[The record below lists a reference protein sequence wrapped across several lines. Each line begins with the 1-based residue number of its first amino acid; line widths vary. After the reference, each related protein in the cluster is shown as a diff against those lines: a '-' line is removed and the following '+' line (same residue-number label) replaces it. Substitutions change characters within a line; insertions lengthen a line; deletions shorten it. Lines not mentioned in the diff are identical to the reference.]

1 MLTFDSIHG
10 IVDTENK
17 LYTNLKNVYKIKLI
31 FEIRKVGKMKL
42 GFIGTGNMSSAIMG
56 GIIKKAIIPAEEII
70 GADLFAP
77 GRERVQKQFGIHVT
91 DSNKEVVEK
100 AEVIILSVKPQFYE
114 SVINEIKD
122 DIKKDQ
128 IVITIAP
135 GKTLA
140 WLSEKFGKDVKLV
153 RTMPNTPAM
162 VGEGMTAA
170 CPNEHMTEEEIAYV
184 RTLLESFSR
193 VEIVP
198 ERLMDVVVSVSG
210 SSPAYVFVMIEAMAD
225 AAVSGGMPR
234 AQAYQ
239 FAAQAVLGSAKM
251 VLDTGKHPGE
261 LKDMVCSPAGTTIE
275 AVRTLEERGFRSAI
289 IEAMKVCEE
298 ISKSL

>member
-1 MLTFDSIHG
+1 
-10 IVDTENK
+10 
-17 LYTNLKNVYKIKLI
+17 
-31 FEIRKVGKMKL
+31 MKL
-42 GFIGTGNMSSAIMG
+42 GFIGTGNMASAIMG
-56 GIIKKAIIPAEEII
+56 GIIGKNIIPAEEII

-77 GRERVQKQFGIHVT
+77 GRERVKAQFGINVT
-91 DSNKEVVEK
+91 DSNKEVVDN

-114 SVINEIKD
+114 DVINQIKG
-122 DIKKDQ
+122 DIKENQ

-140 WLSEKFGKDVKLV
+140 WLAEKFGKDVKIV

-162 VGEGMTAA
+162 VGEGMTAM
-170 CPNEHMTEEEIAYV
+170 CPNEHLTEEEVAYV
-184 RTLLESFSR
+184 KSLLESFSR
-193 VEIVP
+193 VEIVA

-210 SSPAYVFVMIEAMAD
+210 SSPAYVFMMIEAMAD

-234 AQAYQ
+234 PQAYQ
-239 FAAQAVLGSAKM
+239 FAAQAVFGSAKM

-275 AVRTLEERGFRSAI
+275 AVRTLEELGFRSAI

>member
-1 MLTFDSIHG
+1 MMDDG
-10 IVDTENK
+10 IFI
-17 LYTNLKNVYKIKLI
+17 LKEVVYKLNNCIQI
-31 FEIRKVGKMKL
+31 FTLKGWGNMKL
-42 GFIGTGNMSSAIMG
+42 GFIGTGNMASAIMG
-56 GIIKKAIIPAEEII
+56 GIIKNQVVPAEEII

-77 GRERVQKQFGIHVT
+77 GRERVKEQFGIHVT

-100 AEVIILSVKPQFYE
+100 AEVIVLSVKPQFYA
-114 SVINEIKD
+114 SVIAEIKD
-122 DIKKDQ
+122 DVRENQ
-128 IVITIAP
+128 IIITIAP

-140 WLSEKFGKDVKLV
+140 WLGEQFGKAVKIV

-170 CPNEHMTEEEIAYV
+170 CPNEYMKEDEITYV
-184 RTLLESFSR
+184 KTLLESFSR
-193 VEIVP
+193 VEIIP

-210 SSPAYVFVMIEAMAD
+210 SSPAYVFMMIEAMAD

-234 AQAYQ
+234 PQAYQ

-275 AVRTLEERGFRSAI
+275 AVRTLEELGFRSAI

-298 ISKSL
+298 ISKNM

>member
-1 MLTFDSIHG
+1 
-10 IVDTENK
+10 
-17 LYTNLKNVYKIKLI
+17 
-31 FEIRKVGKMKL
+31 MKL
-42 GFIGTGNMSSAIMG
+42 GFIGTGNMASAIMG
-56 GIIKKAIIPAEEII
+56 GIIKNEVIPAEEII

-91 DSNKEVVEK
+91 DSNKEVVK
-100 AEVIILSVKPQFYE
+100 QAEVMILSVKPQFYE
-114 SVINEIKD
+114 DVINEIKD
-122 DIKKDQ
+122 DIKENQ

-135 GKTLA
+135 GKTLS
-140 WLSEKFGKDVKLV
+140 WLAEKFGKPVKLV

-170 CPNEHMTEEEIAYV
+170 CPNEHMTKDEIEYV
-184 RTLLESFSR
+184 KTLLESFSQ

-198 ERLMDVVVSVSG
+198 ERLMDAVVAVSG
-210 SSPAYVFVMIEAMAD
+210 SSPAYVFVLIEAMAD

-234 AQAYQ
+234 PQAYK

-251 VLDTGKHPGE
+251 VLETGKHPGE

-275 AVRTLEERGFRSAI
+275 AVRVLEERGFRSAI
-289 IEAMKVCEE
+289 FEAMKVCEE
-298 ISKSL
+298 ISRSM

>member
-42 GFIGTGNMSSAIMG
+42 GFIGCGNMAGAMIG

>member
-1 MLTFDSIHG
+1 MTFNAIHG

-17 LYTNLKNVYKIKLI
+17 LYTNLKNVYKTELI
-31 FEIRKVGKMKL
+31 FEKRKVGKMKL
-42 GFIGTGNMSSAIMG
+42 GFIGTGNMASAIMG

-122 DIKKDQ
+122 DIKKEQ

>member
-1 MLTFDSIHG
+1 
-10 IVDTENK
+10 
-17 LYTNLKNVYKIKLI
+17 
-31 FEIRKVGKMKL
+31 MKL
-42 GFIGTGNMSSAIMG
+42 GFIGTGNMASAIMG
-56 GIIKKAIIPAEEII
+56 GIIKNQIIPAEEII

-77 GRERVQKQFGIHVT
+77 GRERAKEQFGIHVT

-100 AEVIILSVKPQFYE
+100 ADVIVLSVKPQFYAD
-114 SVINEIKD
+114 VIQEIKD
-122 DIKKDQ
+122 LIRADQ

-140 WLSEKFGKDVKLV
+140 WLAEQFGKDVKLV

-162 VGEGMTAA
+162 VGAGMTAA
-170 CPNEHMTEEEIAYV
+170 CPNEHMTEEETAYV

-198 ERLMDVVVSVSG
+198 ERLMDTVVSVSG
-210 SSPAYVFVMIEAMAD
+210 SSPAYVFMLIEAMAD

-234 AQAYQ
+234 PQAYQ

-251 VLDTGKHPGE
+251 VLETGKHPGE

-275 AVRTLEERGFRSAI
+275 AVRVLEERGFRSAVF
-289 IEAMKVCEE
+289 EAMKVCEE
-298 ISKSL
+298 MSKGM

>member
-1 MLTFDSIHG
+1 MTFKAIHG

-17 LYTNLKNVYKIKLI
+17 LYTNLKNVYKTELI
-31 FEIRKVGKMKL
+31 FEKRKVGKMKL
-42 GFIGTGNMSSAIMG
+42 GFIGTGNMASAIMG

-122 DIKKDQ
+122 DIKKEQ

-261 LKDMVCSPAGTTIE
+261 LKDMVCSPAGPTIE

>member
-1 MLTFDSIHG
+1 MTFKAIHD

-17 LYTNLKNVYKIKLI
+17 LYTNLKNVYKTELI
-31 FEIRKVGKMKL
+31 FEKRKVGKMKL
-42 GFIGTGNMSSAIMG
+42 GFIGTGNMASAIMG

-77 GRERVQKQFGIHVT
+77 GRERVQKKFGIHVT

-122 DIKKDQ
+122 DIKKEQ

>member
-1 MLTFDSIHG
+1 
-10 IVDTENK
+10 
-17 LYTNLKNVYKIKLI
+17 
-31 FEIRKVGKMKL
+31 MKL
-42 GFIGTGNMSSAIMG
+42 GFIGTGNMASAIMG
-56 GIIKKAIIPAEEII
+56 GIIRNEVIPAEEII

-77 GRERVQKQFGIHVT
+77 GRERVKSQFGIHVT
-91 DSNKEVVEK
+91 DSNKEVAQK
-100 AEVIILSVKPQFYE
+100 AEVIILSVKPQFYAD
-114 SVINEIKD
+114 VIQDIKDEIKD
-122 DIKKDQ
+122 NQ
-128 IVITIAP
+128 IIITIAP
-135 GKTLA
+135 GKTLS
-140 WLSEKFGKDVKLV
+140 WLEEQFGKQVKIV

-170 CPNEHMTEEEIAYV
+170 CPNPY
-184 RTLLESFSR
+184 LN
-193 VEIVP
+193 
-198 ERLMDVVVSVSG
+198 
-210 SSPAYVFVMIEAMAD
+210 AYVFVLIEAMAD

-275 AVRTLEERGFRSAI
+275 AVRVLEERGFRSAV